1 MQVIALFCDDAETDE
16 YGKLSIHGVFNEL
29 QASDFPARQER
40 LVLVVVVEWNR
51 TDSGRIPFRID
62 LFDPDNEPVFTV
74 DGHTDVAQPSE
85 SEARAKTQLI
95 MPLEN
100 ILFVGPGD
108 YQIQLTLGEQQHDGP
123 SLYLKKIEA
132 AG

>member
-1 MQVIALFCDDAETDE
+1 MRVVALFCDDAATDE
-16 YGKLSIHGVFNEL
+16 YGKLSIHGVLNEL

-40 LVLVVVVEWNR
+40 MVLVVVAEWDR
-51 TDSGRIPFRID
+51 AEHGRIPFRID
-62 LFDPDNEPVFTV
+62 LFGSDDEPVFTV
-74 DGHTDVAQPSE
+74 DGHTDVEHPSGLG
-85 SEARAKTQLI
+85 APAKTQLI

-100 ILFVGPGD
+100 VLFVRPGR
-108 YQIQLTLGEQQHDGP
+108 YLVRLTFGEQTHEGP